1 MEGGQRGSDWSL
13 LDVLAVGTFSS
24 LSSSRR
30 CFRCHCRAVRPRGVV
45 VSVVPSLFVVSRCWR
60 RRHCRFRHFRRRA
73 RVLRVGRL
81 PSEGRNTPPAQDPP
95 RPFQFF
101 ALSRSRRFRPSIA
114 DHPAQMVRVEN
125 TLRVLNF
132 KGFAR

>member
-1 MEGGQRGSDWSL
+1 MQRGSDWSL
-13 LDVLAVGTFSS
+13 LDALAVGTFSS

-60 RRHCRFRHFRRRA
+60 RRHCRFRRFRRRA

-81 PSEGRNTPPAQDPP
+81 PSEGRNTPPLRTPSA
-95 RPFQFF
+95 
-101 ALSRSRRFRPSIA
+101 RSNFLHFRAVGIL
-114 DHPAQMVRVEN
+114 DRQ
-125 TLRVLNF
+125 
-132 KGFAR
+132 